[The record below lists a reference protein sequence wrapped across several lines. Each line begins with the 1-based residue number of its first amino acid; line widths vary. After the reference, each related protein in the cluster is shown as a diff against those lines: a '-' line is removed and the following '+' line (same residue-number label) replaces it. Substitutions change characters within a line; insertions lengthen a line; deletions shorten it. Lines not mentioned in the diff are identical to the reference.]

1 MGPLGF
7 KVLFASLREIA
18 VFVTAFLIGSV
29 IFHVYINPI
38 IKQSQDS
45 CSRSGQQVFSEGSI
59 ESEGRK

>member
-45 CSRSGQQVFSEGSI
+45 CSQQVFSEGSI
-59 ESEGRK
+59 EPEGRK